1 MFNVFMLG
9 CKDFLCNHKGDFVTD
24 EGEMMDSLRGTFMAV
39 TYAFIFLPVKYVCAR
54 DTAEG

>member
-1 MFNVFMLG
+1 
-9 CKDFLCNHKGDFVTD
+9 
-24 EGEMMDSLRGTFMAV
+24 MMDSLRGTFMAV